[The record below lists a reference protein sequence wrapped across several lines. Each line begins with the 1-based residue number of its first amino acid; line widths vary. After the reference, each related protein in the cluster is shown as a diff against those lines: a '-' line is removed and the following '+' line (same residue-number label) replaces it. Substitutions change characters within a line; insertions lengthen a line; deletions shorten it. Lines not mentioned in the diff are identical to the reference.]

1 MASAPAKTNV
11 KAVASWGLAIACIA
25 LVFGVVSFA
34 YVVSTY
40 KTAKEVTTTTKS
52 IVKTSAHAISKVDE
66 LEKFVS
72 GMVAK
77 LKHAPPPQ
85 APPSGPQMM
94 QSAPLDFPPR
104 QSVPPMHQQ
113 APMMQQMQQ
122 QGPMMQGPMMQ
133 GPMMQA
139 PMQQPNFGAAP
150 SNFGWS
156 GGRNPE
162 EAAYDDPR
170 SDSFYS

>member
-34 YVVSTY
+34 YIASTY
-40 KTAKEVTTTTKS
+40 KTASDVVNTTKS
-52 IVKTSAHAISKVDE
+52 VVKTSSSVLSKVDD
-66 LEKFVS
+66 LERIVS
-72 GMVAK
+72 GVVTK
-77 LKHAPPPQ
+77 LRQPPPPPQ
-85 APPSGPQMM
+85 QPQMM

-104 QSVPPMHQQ
+104 QPMPP
-113 APMMQQMQQ
+113 MQQMQQ
-122 QGPMMQGPMMQ
+122 GAMMQGAMMQGPMQ
-133 GPMMQA
+133 QA
-139 PMQQPNFGAAP
+139 QPSFGAAP

-162 EAAYDDPR
+162 EVAYDDPR
-170 SDSFYS
+170 SDSFFA